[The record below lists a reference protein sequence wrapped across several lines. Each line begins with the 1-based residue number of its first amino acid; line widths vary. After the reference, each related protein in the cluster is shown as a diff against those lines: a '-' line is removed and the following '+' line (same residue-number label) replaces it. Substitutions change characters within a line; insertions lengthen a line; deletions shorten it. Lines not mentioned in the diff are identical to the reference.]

1 VASRIRRQ
9 DRLGALRSA
18 LVAVAV
24 LVGVLAMHGL
34 MPHSAAHADGG
45 LSAVV
50 DVASASGD
58 HSHADHQH
66 DAAHS
71 PAPMADHGSSSSG
84 GHTPG
89 EGEHGHVA
97 ELCLAFLTMLLAL
110 LLAVA
115 VWSARPTR
123 AMVIYRR
130 VRLRIIDLSRPAE
143 PPCLTRLSI
152 LRC

>member
-1 VASRIRRQ
+1 MASRIRRQ

-24 LVGVLAMHGL
+24 LGGVLAMHGL

-45 LSAVV
+45 LSAIAN
-50 DVASASGD
+50 VASSSGAD
-58 HSHADHQH
+58 SHADHQH
-66 DAAHS
+66 DVTHS
-71 PAPMADHGSSSSG
+71 PAPVADHGSSSSG
-84 GHTPG
+84 GHTPD
-89 EGEHGHVA
+89 EEEHGHGA
-97 ELCLAFLTMLLAL
+97 ELCLAFLTMLLAA
-110 LLAVA
+110 LLALS

-130 VRLRIIDLSRPAE
+130 VRLRILDLSRPAE

>member
-24 LVGVLAMHGL
+24 FVGILAMHGL
-34 MPHSAAHADGG
+34 IPHSAAHSDGG
-45 LSAVV
+45 LSAIAK
-50 DVASASGD
+50 VASASGVD
-58 HSHADHQH
+58 NRAGHQH
-66 DAAHS
+66 EASDS
-71 PAPMADHGSSSSG
+71 PVPLADHGSSSSG

-89 EGEHGHVA
+89 EEGHGHAA

-123 AMVIYRR
+123 PMVIYRR
-130 VRLRIIDLSRPAE
+130 IRLRLLDLGRPAE